1 MLVTVIRGHAPVCM
15 YWHNLLCAPKSL
27 DKWCSSIRALCMLS
41 VRGTRYVQDS
51 RNPRKIIKKGAY
63 LRCWNL
69 LCLPYPSTS
78 VCTGGRA
85 RTFSRSQISKFY
97 CIGGSAITGSLI
109 RFIFYTKTLL
119 LEFSILRESFLVV
132 PFFLHCLDLV
142 AVCNCSACSFL
153 YRLSEWPVALGCF
166 EIKSQFSLEVT
177 CKLQL
182 LKVIFYIGAK
192 PRNLTQLNQP
202 PGSYLCGTCMYLT
215 EHAHYTDHTHSTLQV
230 KPDL

>member
-1 MLVTVIRGHAPVCM
+1 MKKPIECFHSRDQHLCKFIGTKESVCIRKEFNSHRIGLGHQHVSNGYQGARARM

-85 RTFSRSQISKFY
+85 RTLTKLSRVH
-97 CIGGSAITGSLI
+97 
-109 RFIFYTKTLL
+109 RFPNSIALEAPLL
-119 LEFSILRESFLVV
+119 QE
-132 PFFLHCLDLV
+132 
-142 AVCNCSACSFL
+142 A
-153 YRLSEWPVALGCF
+153 
-166 EIKSQFSLEVT
+166 
-177 CKLQL
+177 
-182 LKVIFYIGAK
+182 
-192 PRNLTQLNQP
+192 
-202 PGSYLCGTCMYLT
+202 
-215 EHAHYTDHTHSTLQV
+215 
-230 KPDL
+230 